1 MDNGQILYPCYFDAG
16 LTRDQGRRV
25 SREKAVPGPTMADIE
40 RALHSCRI
48 TFSRE
53 AKSHPA
59 YWSKREG
66 RLIVTFTGKK
76 TELISHVTAALQK
89 TK

>member
-1 MDNGQILYPCYFDAG
+1 
-16 LTRDQGRRV
+16 
-25 SREKAVPGPTMADIE
+25 MADIE

-48 TFSRE
+48 TFRRE

-76 TELISHVTAALQK
+76 TELISHVAAALKK